1 MSKNISPGDLPQ
13 HWMHS
18 HEEDTD
24 TEMVFRPAS
33 YSFPLS
39 RGRRS
44 FELRPDGSLIEH
56 GIAPTDRRQ
65 STKGK
70 WELEDNDQLV
80 FKSSEA
86 EASKVMQIVSVN
98 KDRLVVKK

>member
-1 MSKNISPGDLPQ
+1 MSKDISPAALPQ

-18 HEEDTD
+18 HEEDTE

-33 YSFPLS
+33 YAFPLS

-44 FELRPDGSLIEH
+44 FELRPDGTLVEH
-56 GIAPTDRRQ
+56 GIAPTDRRH
-65 STKGK
+65 STQGK
-70 WELEDNDQLV
+70 WELRDRDELV
-80 FKSSEA
+80 FKGPGA
-86 EASKVMQIVSVN
+86 EANTVMHIISAN